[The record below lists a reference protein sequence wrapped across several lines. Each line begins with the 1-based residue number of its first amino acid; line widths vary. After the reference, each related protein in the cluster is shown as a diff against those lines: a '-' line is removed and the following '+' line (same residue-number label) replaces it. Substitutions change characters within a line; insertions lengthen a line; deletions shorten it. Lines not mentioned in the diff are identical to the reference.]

1 MPRWLSATVM
11 ATVVACGSAATS
23 RTRLGWSPTSADPRR
38 RADCAGGRA
47 PTDWSRCRDP
57 AGAVF
62 GPAGDKRQ
70 RFWVHDKH
78 RYTSPWYLG
87 ARRKMVAFGCT
98 RAPYYD
104 PDPRCTKQHG
114 FHHGLDLAMPCGT
127 PLYAAYRTRVVDPE
141 SAGSLGSAYGSW
153 AFRLRSGRFHK
164 DFVIGHVRRVFVDP
178 GDVVTRGA
186 AGRPGLERGG
196 ARRMPPAPR
205 GPAPRRGLPER
216 RRPLPLHAA
225 RETGVIVTRTAGD
238 APS

>member
-11 ATVVACGSAATS
+11 ATVVACGSAAPPALAS
-23 RTRLGWSPTSADPRR
+23 GGHRLPPI
-38 RADCAGGRA
+38 
-47 PTDWSRCRDP
+47 P
-57 AGAVF
+57 AGERIALAV
-62 GPAGDKRQ
+62 GLPPSAPGAATSPAPPSSAQHRDKRQ

-87 ARRKMVAFGCT
+87 ARRKMVTFGCT

-178 GDVVTRGA
+178 GDVVTRGQLVA
-186 AGRPGLERGG
+186 RASNAGAPDGCHLHLEVRPRGGGYQSAVAPYRFMQLERQ
-196 ARRMPPAPR
+196 
-205 GPAPRRGLPER
+205 E
-216 RRPLPLHAA
+216 
-225 RETGVIVTRTAGD
+225 
-238 APS
+238 

>member
-1 MPRWLSATVM
+1 M
-11 ATVVACGSAATS
+11 AQRDSDGDGGRLRQRCTS
-23 RTRLGWSPTSADPRR
+23 RTRLGWSSTSADPRR

-47 PTDWSRCRDP
+47 PTVWSRCRDP
-57 AGAVF
+57 AGA
-62 GPAGDKRQ
+62 ASSAQHGDKRQ

-178 GDVVTRGA
+178 GDVVTRGQLVA
-186 AGRPGLERGG
+186 RASNAGAPDGCHLHLEVRPRGGGYQSAVAPYRFMQLERQ
-196 ARRMPPAPR
+196 
-205 GPAPRRGLPER
+205 E
-216 RRPLPLHAA
+216 
-225 RETGVIVTRTAGD
+225 
-238 APS
+238 

>member
-1 MPRWLSATVM
+1 VPSSAQQ
-11 ATVVACGSAATS
+11 
-23 RTRLGWSPTSADPRR
+23 ADQ
-38 RADCAGGRA
+38 
-47 PTDWSRCRDP
+47 
-57 AGAVF
+57 
-62 GPAGDKRQ
+62 RQ
-70 RFWVHDKH
+70 RFWVHDQH

-127 PLYAAYRTRVVDPE
+127 PLYAAYRTRVVAPE

-178 GDVVTRGA
+178 GDVVTGGQLVARASNAGA
-186 AGRPGLERGG
+186 PDGCHLHLEVRPRGG
-196 ARRMPPAPR
+196 GYQSAVAPYRFMQLARR
-205 GPAPRRGLPER
+205 E
-216 RRPLPLHAA
+216 
-225 RETGVIVTRTAGD
+225 
-238 APS
+238 

>member
-11 ATVVACGSAATS
+11 ATVVACGSAAPPALAS
-23 RTRLGWSPTSADPRR
+23 GSHRLPPI
-38 RADCAGGRA
+38 
-47 PTDWSRCRDP
+47 P
-57 AGAVF
+57 AGERIAVVIGLPSA
-62 GPAGDKRQ
+62 GPAAATPPAPSSAQQADKRQ

-178 GDVVTRGA
+178 GDVVTRG
-186 AGRPGLERGG
+186 
-196 ARRMPPAPR
+196 
-205 GPAPRRGLPER
+205 
-216 RRPLPLHAA
+216 
-225 RETGVIVTRTAGD
+225 
-238 APS
+238 